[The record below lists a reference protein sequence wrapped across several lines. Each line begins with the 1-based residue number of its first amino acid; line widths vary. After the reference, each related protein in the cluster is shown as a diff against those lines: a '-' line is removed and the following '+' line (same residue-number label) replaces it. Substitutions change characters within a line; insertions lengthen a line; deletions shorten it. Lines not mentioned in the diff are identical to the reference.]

1 MSNYF
6 INAPLIKNLYI
17 NNIVT
22 EKEPKQKSKSQ
33 LKYIKASD
41 IMTQAKPSYLNNFIL
56 PINPHESSL
65 TPSNHS
71 NKLNTKEEFL
81 LPEKSEEYSDKKT
94 LVLDLDET
102 LVHSSFTPFEK
113 NDIILEVDFEG
124 ILYNIY
130 VKVRPYAEQFLKNV
144 SKLFEIV
151 IFTASISKY
160 ASPLLDILDK
170 ESNIKF
176 RLFREHCTYINGI
189 FIKDL
194 KRLNRNLKDVII
206 VDNSPI
212 AYAFDSENGLP
223 IKTWYDDPYDNEL
236 KKIEPLIA
244 FLSKTKDVRKYIDKF
259 VDDNE
264 ILYSKAMSIIN
275 KNEKEK
281 DDINIDI
288 NNSEKEKDNSDNE
301 DDINI
306 IEKLKMNDYKLST
319 LNLMKNKKFNLFSF
333 NNIARIN
340 NNNNT
345 KTNSSNNISSSKL
358 ENNKLEKEK
367 EKENENISLNNKID
381 IINKSENTN
390 NINFQTNINN
400 NNINNKNNSKNK
412 NKKPNIGILLR
423 KESSKK
429 KNIFRLSQKSD
440 NNVLFNLKINKNN
453 NGIINK
459 NFATNSFYNNNNA
472 NHLIP
477 LVLPFSNTVKNVLEP
492 KKTFFNQTNNKINIV
507 PILMNI
513 NTTKNDSV
521 ENKNKIKYTNLADKE
536 KDGKNF
542 AVKDKNIKL
551 IKNVNVNMENKKIS
565 ASIGN
570 SKGMLPIGLYMND
583 KKYDLFQ
590 IPKSNSINNVLK
602 FNKLGNNFNKHLEA
616 KTPNRHLLNIGKEN
630 NYNINFGQKLGKKSM
645 LFNLIKGIGISKT
658 GRSKNVSHSANPN
671 NLRSY
676 SKSCQRQKKNN

>member
-22 EKEPKQKSKSQ
+22 EKEPKKKSKSQ

-56 PINPHESSL
+56 PINSHESSL
-65 TPSNHS
+65 TPTNHS
-71 NKLNTKEEFL
+71 NKLNSKKEFL

-94 LVLDLDET
+94 LILDLDET

-170 ESNIKF
+170 ESNITF

-223 IKTWYDDPYDNEL
+223 IKTWYEDPYDTEL
-236 KKIEPLIA
+236 KKIEPLIV
-244 FLSKTKDVRKYIDKF
+244 FLSKTKDVRIYIDKF

-275 KNEKEK
+275 QNETDK
-281 DDINIDI
+281 DDINSSDKE
-288 NNSEKEKDNSDNE
+288 NNNSDNE

-306 IEKLKMNDYKLST
+306 IEKFKMNDYKLNT

-333 NNIARIN
+333 NNITNIN
-340 NNNNT
+340 NHNT
-345 KTNSSNNISSSKL
+345 KTNSNNNMSSRKL
-358 ENNKLEKEK
+358 ENKKLEKEK
-367 EKENENISLNNKID
+367 EKENTSINNKID
-381 IINKSENTN
+381 IINESENTN
-390 NINFQTNINN
+390 NINFQTNNNNIN

-459 NFATNSFYNNNNA
+459 NFATNSFNNNNNE

-477 LVLPFSNTVKNVLEP
+477 LVLPFSNTVKNVLGP
-492 KKTFFNQTNNKINIV
+492 KKTFFNQTNNKINII
-507 PILMNI
+507 PILMNM
-513 NTTKNDSV
+513 NMTKNDSV
-521 ENKNKIKYTNLADKE
+521 ENKKKIKYTNLADKE
-536 KDGKNF
+536 KNGKNF
-542 AVKDKNIKL
+542 AVTDKNFKL
-551 IKNVNVNMENKKIS
+551 IKNVNINAENKKIS
-565 ASIGN
+565 TSIGN
-570 SKGMLPIGLYMND
+570 SQGMLPIGLKKND
-583 KKYDLFQ
+583 KKYDLLQ
-590 IPKSNSINNVLK
+590 IPKSNSINDVLK
-602 FNKLGNNFNKHLEA
+602 FNRLGNNINKHLEA

-630 NYNINFGQKLGKKSM
+630 NYNYNINFGQKLGKKNM

-658 GRSKNVSHSANPN
+658 GRSKNASHSANPN

-676 SKSCQRQKKNN
+676 SKSSQRPKNN

>member
-22 EKEPKQKSKSQ
+22 EKEPKKKSKSQ

-56 PINPHESSL
+56 PINSHESSL
-65 TPSNHS
+65 TPTNHS
-71 NKLNTKEEFL
+71 NKLNSKEEFL
-81 LPEKSEEYSDKKT
+81 LPEKSQEYSDKKT
-94 LVLDLDET
+94 LILDLDET

-130 VKVRPYAEQFLKNV
+130 VKVRPYAEQFLKNA

-170 ESNIKF
+170 ENSIKF

-194 KRLNRNLKDVII
+194 KRLNRNLKDIII

-223 IKTWYDDPYDNEL
+223 IKTWYEDPYDTEL
-236 KKIEPLIA
+236 KKIEPLIV
-244 FLSKTKDVRKYIDKF
+244 FLSKTKDVRIYIDKF

-275 KNEKEK
+275 QNETDK
-281 DDINIDI
+281 DDINSSD
-288 NNSEKEKDNSDNE
+288 KEKNNSDNE

-306 IEKLKMNDYKLST
+306 IEKFKMNDYKLNT

-333 NNIARIN
+333 NNITNIN
-340 NNNNT
+340 NHNT
-345 KTNSSNNISSSKL
+345 KSNSNNNISSRKL
-358 ENNKLEKEK
+358 ENKKLEKEK
-367 EKENENISLNNKID
+367 EKENTSINNKID
-381 IINKSENTN
+381 IINESENTN
-390 NINFQTNINN
+390 NINFQTNNNNIN

-459 NFATNSFYNNNNA
+459 NFATNSFNNNNNE

-477 LVLPFSNTVKNVLEP
+477 LVLPFSNTVKNVLGP
-492 KKTFFNQTNNKINIV
+492 KKTFFNQTNNKINII
-507 PILMNI
+507 PILMNM
-513 NTTKNDSV
+513 NMTKNDSV
-521 ENKNKIKYTNLADKE
+521 ENKKKIKYTNLADKE
-536 KDGKNF
+536 KNGKNF
-542 AVKDKNIKL
+542 AVTDKNFKL
-551 IKNVNVNMENKKIS
+551 IKNVNINAENKKIS
-565 ASIGN
+565 TSIGN
-570 SKGMLPIGLYMND
+570 SQGMLPIGLKKND
-583 KKYDLFQ
+583 KKYDLLQ
-590 IPKSNSINNVLK
+590 IPKSNSINDVLK
-602 FNKLGNNFNKHLEA
+602 FNRLGNNISKHLEA

-630 NYNINFGQKLGKKSM
+630 NYNYNINFGQKLGKKSM

-676 SKSCQRQKKNN
+676 SKSCKRQKKNN